1 MIMTQW
7 FKTNK
12 EKWNAYQREWRSKNK
27 DKIAKYN
34 KTYKKNVEK
43 KLIAKITARIQN
55 GKS

>member
-55 GKS
+55 DKS